1 MHGWGTLEAISA
13 MEAVLKNL
21 ASPIPM
27 PMTLQQTAVR
37 SGRSFTQARKTM
49 TFNA

>member
-27 PMTLQQTAVR
+27 TLQQTAVR
-37 SGRSFTQARKTM
+37 SERSFTQARKTM